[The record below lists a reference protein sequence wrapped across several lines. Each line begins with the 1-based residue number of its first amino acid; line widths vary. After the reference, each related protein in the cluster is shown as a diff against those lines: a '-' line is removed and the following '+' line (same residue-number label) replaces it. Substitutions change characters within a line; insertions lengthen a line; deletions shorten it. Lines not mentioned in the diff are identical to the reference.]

1 RFVVNAVAGSSVNK
15 VIPIVVGGSTLTFF
29 PNSVSANPGDILQF
43 QFAARNH
50 TVTQS
55 SESNPCQPLL
65 DTVGNAVHSGFV
77 PYENGS
83 STVGTFNVP
92 VKDTN
97 PMFLYCAQGQ
107 HCQAGMVMA
116 INPSSSQQLIV
127 YANNAATAKNNVPG
141 KFISGGASGVLP
153 AASAAF

>member
-1 RFVVNAVAGSSVNK
+1 MNK
-15 VIPIVVGGSTLTFF
+15 VIPIVVGGATLTYL
-29 PNSVSANPGDILQF
+29 PNSVDANPGDILQF

-65 DTVGNAVHSGFV
+65 DNVSNAVHSGFI
-77 PYENGS
+77 PYDGKS

-92 VKDTN
+92 VKDKS
-97 PMFLYCAQGQ
+97 PMFIYCAQGN

-116 INPSSSQQLIV
+116 VNP
-127 YANNAATAKNNVPG
+127 
-141 KFISGGASGVLP
+141 
-153 AASAAF
+153 